1 MKLRA
6 ALAAGVLAASSVAFG
21 VVGVGEL
28 DTGAASTIDSFKLQQ
43 GGQVD
48 QTAIGTLLTGEDL
61 PAVQATDNI
70 ELIAELETG
79 ASSDIMFQRREGTQ
93 TFDGEEIDAV
103 KDYAFVGTVN
113 GDDGFRVV
121 DITDPRQPELL
132 SSVSCG
138 GFHNDIVVYEQYVVI
153 GHDGGAVPCDDVDGV
168 GGIPTG
174 AGIWI
179 FDVSDP
185 VNPVLVHSV
194 GESGIAPSQQLT
206 DATHNISLNP
216 RSGHVYYST
225 AGFHTAPKWG
235 AFSLEGDVTQ
245 NQSHEIS
252 MRDLT
257 NGDATTAADGCH
269 DQGLAFDVVDAT
281 GAERDFIFC
290 AAIGTTII
298 WDITEDPLNP
308 VHVSTIVNPSINI
321 HHGARLA
328 PDGVTLVLNDELGG
342 AAAGSCTAG
351 APTGTLQAYDF
362 RVPEAPVLLGY
373 GSAPD
378 LPNASVCTSHFYN
391 FISPDQN
398 ESAAQLSVTGWYS
411 GGAIIHDFSRVAG
424 AGPIGAAPVHAQATP
439 EGALMWT
446 AYAHRGFIYSASYGA
461 ANTGFFVY
469 ELEGYDAE
477 GAEPLPF
484 DEGTSWG
491 PWTGGTGA

>member
-1 MKLRA
+1 
-6 ALAAGVLAASSVAFG
+6 
-21 VVGVGEL
+21 
-28 DTGAASTIDSFKLQQ
+28 
-43 GGQVD
+43 
-48 QTAIGTLLTGEDL
+48 
-61 PAVQATDNI
+61 

-79 ASSDIMFQRREGTQ
+79 ASSDIMFQRREGEQVLDGQ
-93 TFDGEEIDAV
+93 TVDAV
-103 KDYAFVGTVN
+103 KDYAFVGTVD

-121 DITDPRQPELL
+121 DVTNPREPVLL

-138 GFHNDIVVYEQYVVI
+138 GFHNDIIVYEQYVVI
-153 GHDGGAVPCDDVDGV
+153 GHDGGAKPCPMAAEK
-168 GGIPTG
+168 GGLPTG

-179 FDVSDP
+179 FDVTDP
-185 VNPVLVHSV
+185 ANPEFVHSV
-194 GESGIAPSQQLT
+194 GESGFQPSQKLT

-225 AGFHTAPKWG
+225 AGFHTAPVWG
-235 AFSLEGDVTQ
+235 AFSLEGDVAQ

-257 NGDATTAADGCH
+257 NGDATAAADGCH

-298 WDITEDPLNP
+298 WDITEDPLAP
-308 VHVSTIVNPSINI
+308 KHVSTIVNPSINI

-328 PDGVTLVLNDELGG
+328 PDGVTLVLNDELAG

-351 APTGTLQAYDF
+351 APTGTLMAYDF
-362 RVPEAPVLLGY
+362 HVPEAPAPIGY

-378 LPNASVCTSHFYN
+378 LPNARVCTSHFYN
-391 FISPDQN
+391 FIAADQN
-398 ESAAQLSVTGWYS
+398 DGGSQLTVTGWYS
-411 GGAIIHDFSRVAG
+411 GGAIIHDFTRAAG
-424 AGPIGAAPVHAQATP
+424 VGPVGAAAVHAQATP
-439 EGALMWT
+439 EGAAMWT
-446 AYAHRGFIYSASYGA
+446 AYAYRGFIYSASYGA

-477 GAEPLPF
+477 GAEPNPY

-491 PWTGGTGA
+491 PWTGGTA